1 MRAINYFFSALFFL
15 SATLGSFAQDL
26 SYYLPTGYTYNP
38 AIPKPKDII
47 YHEVGQWH
55 VTHDRLVNYMKAL
68 SVAAPDRIKLET
80 MGYTYEGR
88 PQVLLIITSPANH
101 RNLEKIR
108 LQHLQ
113 LSDQATAATAVLDDM
128 PAVVWIGHSIHG
140 NEPSGAN
147 ASLLTAYL
155 LAAAQGSYID
165 NLLSNTVILF
175 DPSFNPDGLQRFS
188 TWANQ
193 HKSKNLVADP
203 NSREFNEVWPGGR
216 FNHYWFDLNRDW
228 LPAVHVESQN
238 RLRWFHWWKPNLLTD
253 HHEQGTN
260 ATYFFQPGVPSR
272 VNPLT
277 PGKNQELT
285 AALAKYHARVLDSI
299 GSFYFTKEGYDDFYY
314 GKGSTY
320 PDINGAVGILF
331 EQASSRGHL
340 QESVN
345 GLLSFPATIR
355 NQFNTALSTLEGAL
369 ALRKDFLAYQRD
381 FYKQV
386 PARAAVHPVKAYVV
400 GAPKDQARIREFAT
414 LLNRHQIKIYPLPTS
429 LADADFQKESAFVV
443 PLDQPQH
450 SLIRTI
456 FERTSDYK
464 DSLFYDITA
473 WTLSLAMGL
482 QTKELTSLP
491 ASLGAPLQLN
501 EKTIL
506 DNGVIADLSIGSST
520 YALLVEWD
528 HLYAPAALNQL
539 LQKGVMVKVAT
550 QPFEIAVGGASRRF
564 EYGTLL
570 IPALQAGM
578 GKAELERFL
587 NGLIEKYRMVVY
599 AVGTGYASSGVDLG
613 SAKFMT
619 LEKPSVALL
628 TGSGVNATDA
638 GEVWH
643 LLDQRMDIAASHL
656 EPASVKRIDLSRYNA
671 IIMVGGNYSELDKDK
686 IKSWVQQGGTLVV
699 LEEAINWAVQSGISN
714 ATFKRVKSAT
724 DSTQFRAYETRDE
737 VAGAQQVRGA
747 ILGATYDPSHPL
759 AFGYHQKEVSLFKAN
774 RIFMEKSKN
783 PYQTPFV
790 YGKQPM
796 QSGWMSKENRE
807 AAAGSAAVTVSS
819 LGSGRVINIADN
831 PNFRAYWLGGSK
843 LFLNALFFGQL
854 IDVGGARNWEE

>member
-1 MRAINYFFSALFFL
+1 MRYKKILFSALFFFGAL
-15 SATLGSFAQDL
+15 TCVLAQEL
-26 SYYLPTGYTYNP
+26 LYYLPTGYNYNP
-38 AIPKPKDII
+38 AIPKPKDVIF
-47 YHEVGQWH
+47 HEVGQWH
-55 VTHDRLVNYMKAL
+55 VTHDRLVTYMKAL
-68 SVAAPDRIKLET
+68 AVAAPDRIKLET

-88 PQVLLIITSPANH
+88 PQVLLIITSPENH

-113 LSDQATAATAVLDDM
+113 LSDPVAATNVAIDDM
-128 PAVVWIGHSIHG
+128 PSVVWIGHSIHG
-140 NEPSGAN
+140 NEPSGSN
-147 ASLLTAYL
+147 ASLLTAYH
-155 LAAAQGSYID
+155 LAAASGASID
-165 NLLSNTVILF
+165 RLLANTVILF

-193 HKSKNLVADP
+193 HKSKNLVSDP

-238 RLRWFHWWKPNLLTD
+238 RLRWFQAWKPNLLTD

-260 ATYFFQPGVPSR
+260 ATFFFQPGVPSR

-277 PGKNQELT
+277 PAKNQELT
-285 AALAKYHARVLDSI
+285 AALAQFHAHVLDSI
-299 GSFYFTKEGYDDFYY
+299 GTFYFTKEGYDDFYY

-340 QESVN
+340 QESTN

-355 NQFNTALSTLEGAL
+355 NQFNTALSTLQGAL
-369 ALRKDFLAYQRD
+369 ALRKDLLGYQRD
-381 FYKQV
+381 FYKQA
-386 PARAAVHPVKAYVV
+386 PARAAAHPVKAYVV
-400 GAPKDQARIREFAT
+400 GAKNDQLRIREFAT
-414 LLNRHQIKIYPLPTS
+414 LLNRHQIKMYALPAS
-429 LADADFQKESAFVV
+429 LANGDFQDRYAFVV

-450 SLIRTI
+450 TLIRTI
-456 FERTSDYK
+456 FERTSEFK
-464 DSLFYDITA
+464 DSLFYDITS
-473 WTLSLAMGL
+473 WTLPLAMGL
-482 QTKELTSLP
+482 QTKELTTLP
-491 ASLGAPLQLN
+491 ASLGSQLKLD
-501 EKTIL
+501 EKTLL
-506 DNGVIADLSIGSST
+506 DDAVIDDLFIGSTT
-520 YALLVEWD
+520 YALLMEWD
-528 HLYAPAALNQL
+528 NLYAPAALYQL

-550 QPFEIAVGGASRRF
+550 QPFDITVGATSRHF

-570 IPALQAGM
+570 IPIQQSGWTRSALE
-578 GKAELERFL
+578 ELL
-587 NGLIEKYRMVVY
+587 NKLLASYHTPIHQLT
-599 AVGTGYASSGVDLG
+599 TGFSTSGVDLG
-613 SAKFMT
+613 SSKFVTLAK
-619 LEKPSVALL
+619 PQVALL
-628 TGSGVNATDA
+628 TGAGVNATDA

-643 LLDQRMDIAASHL
+643 LLDQRMDIPASHV
-656 EPASVKRIDLSRYNA
+656 EPSSVKRIDLDRYNS
-671 IIMVGGNYSELDKDK
+671 IIMVGGNYSELDKEK
-686 IKSWVQQGGTLVV
+686 IKTWVQQGGTLIV

-724 DSTQFRAYETRDE
+724 DSTQFRAYDTRDE

-759 AFGYHQKEVSLFKAN
+759 AFGYRQNEVSLFKAN

-843 LFLNALFFGQL
+843 LFLNAIFFGQV
-854 IDVGGARNWEE
+854 IDLGGGRNWE

>member
-1 MRAINYFFSALFFL
+1 MRYKKILLSALFFFGAL
-15 SATLGSFAQDL
+15 TCVLAQEL
-26 SYYLPTGYTYNP
+26 SYYLPTGYDYNP
-38 AIPKPKDII
+38 AIPKPKDVIF
-47 YHEVGQWH
+47 HEVGQWH
-55 VTHDRLVNYMKAL
+55 VTHDRLVTYMKAL
-68 SVAAPDRIKLET
+68 AVAAPDRIKLET

-88 PQVLLIITSPANH
+88 PQVLLIITSPENH

-113 LSDQATAATAVLDDM
+113 LSDPVAAANVAIDDM
-128 PAVVWIGHSIHG
+128 PSVVWIGHSIHG
-140 NEPSGAN
+140 NEPSGSN
-147 ASLLTAYL
+147 ASLLTAYH
-155 LAAAQGSYID
+155 LAAARGASID
-165 NLLSNTVILF
+165 RLLANTVILF

-193 HKSKNLVADP
+193 HKSKNLVSDP

-238 RLRWFHWWKPNLLTD
+238 RLRWFQAWKPNLLTD

-260 ATYFFQPGVPSR
+260 ATFFFQPGVPSR

-277 PGKNQELT
+277 PAKNQELT
-285 AALAKYHARVLDSI
+285 ASLAKFHAHVLDSI
-299 GSFYFTKEGYDDFYY
+299 GTFYFTKEGYDDFYY

-340 QESVN
+340 QESTN

-355 NQFNTALSTLEGAL
+355 NQFNTALSTLQGAL
-369 ALRKDFLAYQRD
+369 ALRKDLLGYQRD
-381 FYKQV
+381 FYKQA
-386 PARAAVHPVKAYVV
+386 PARAAAHPVKAYVV
-400 GAPKDQARIREFAT
+400 GAKNDQLRIREFAT
-414 LLNRHQIKIYPLPTS
+414 LLNRHQIKMYALPAS
-429 LADADFQKESAFVV
+429 LANGEFQDRYSFVV

-450 SLIRTI
+450 TLIRTI
-456 FERTSDYK
+456 FERTSEYK
-464 DSLFYDITA
+464 DSLFYDITS
-473 WTLSLAMGL
+473 WTLPLAMGL
-482 QTKELTSLP
+482 QTKELTTLP
-491 ASLGAPLQLN
+491 ASLGSPMKLD
-501 EKTIL
+501 EKTLL
-506 DNGVIADLSIGSST
+506 DDAVIDDLSIGSST
-520 YALLVEWD
+520 YALLMEWD
-528 HLYAPAALNQL
+528 NLYAPAALYQL

-550 QPFEIAVGGASRRF
+550 QPFDIAVGATSRHF

-570 IPALQAGM
+570 IPIQQSGWTRSALE
-578 GKAELERFL
+578 ELL
-587 NGLIEKYRMVVY
+587 NKLLASYHTPIHQLT
-599 AVGTGYASSGVDLG
+599 TGFSTSGVDLG
-613 SAKFMT
+613 SSKFVTLAK
-619 LEKPSVALL
+619 PQVALL
-628 TGSGVNATDA
+628 TGAGVNATDA

-643 LLDQRMDIAASHL
+643 LLDQRMDIPASHV
-656 EPASVKRIDLSRYNA
+656 EPSSVKRIDLDRYNA
-671 IIMVGGNYSELDKDK
+671 IIMVGGNYSELDKEK
-686 IKSWVQQGGTLVV
+686 IKTWVQQGGTLIV

-724 DSTQFRAYETRDE
+724 DSTQFRAYDTRDE

-759 AFGYHQKEVSLFKAN
+759 AFGYRQNEVSLFKAN
-774 RIFMEKSKN
+774 RIFMEKSKS

-843 LFLNALFFGQL
+843 LFLNAIFFGQV
-854 IDVGGARNWEE
+854 IDLGGGRNWE

>member
-1 MRAINYFFSALFFL
+1 MRYKKILFSALFFFGAL
-15 SATLGSFAQDL
+15 TCVLAQEL
-26 SYYLPTGYTYNP
+26 SYYLPTGYNYNP
-38 AIPKPKDII
+38 AIPKPKDVIF
-47 YHEVGQWH
+47 HEVGQWH
-55 VTHDRLVNYMKAL
+55 VTHDRLVTYMKAL
-68 SVAAPDRIKLET
+68 AVAAPDRIKLET

-88 PQVLLIITSPANH
+88 PQVLLIITSPENH

-113 LSDQATAATAVLDDM
+113 LSDPVAATNVAIDDM
-128 PAVVWIGHSIHG
+128 PSVVWIGHSIHG
-140 NEPSGAN
+140 NEPSGSN
-147 ASLLTAYL
+147 ASLLTAYH
-155 LAAAQGSYID
+155 LAAASGASID
-165 NLLSNTVILF
+165 RLLANTVILF

-193 HKSKNLVADP
+193 HKSKNLVSDP

-238 RLRWFHWWKPNLLTD
+238 RLRWFQAWKPNLLTD

-260 ATYFFQPGVPSR
+260 ATFFFQPGVPSR

-277 PGKNQELT
+277 PAKNQELT
-285 AALAKYHARVLDSI
+285 AALAQFHAHVLDSI
-299 GSFYFTKEGYDDFYY
+299 GTFYFTKEGYDDFYY

-340 QESVN
+340 QESTN

-355 NQFNTALSTLEGAL
+355 NQFNTALSTLQGAL
-369 ALRKDFLAYQRD
+369 ALRKDLLGYQRD
-381 FYKQV
+381 FYKQA
-386 PARAAVHPVKAYVV
+386 PARAAAHPVKAYVV
-400 GAPKDQARIREFAT
+400 GAKNDQLRIREFAT
-414 LLNRHQIKIYPLPTS
+414 LLNRHQIKMYALPAS
-429 LADADFQKESAFVV
+429 LANGDFQDRYAFVV

-450 SLIRTI
+450 TLIRTI
-456 FERTSDYK
+456 FERTSEYK
-464 DSLFYDITA
+464 DSLFYDITS
-473 WTLSLAMGL
+473 WTLPLAMGL
-482 QTKELTSLP
+482 QTKELTTLP
-491 ASLGAPLQLN
+491 ASLGSQLKLD
-501 EKTIL
+501 EKTLL
-506 DNGVIADLSIGSST
+506 DDAVIDDLSIGSTT
-520 YALLVEWD
+520 YALLMEWD
-528 HLYAPAALNQL
+528 NLYAPAALYQL

-550 QPFEIAVGGASRRF
+550 QPFDIAVGATSRHF

-570 IPALQAGM
+570 IPIQQSGWTRSALE
-578 GKAELERFL
+578 ELL
-587 NGLIEKYRMVVY
+587 NKLLASYHTPIHQLT
-599 AVGTGYASSGVDLG
+599 TGFSTSGVDLG
-613 SAKFMT
+613 SSKFVTLAK
-619 LEKPSVALL
+619 PQVALL
-628 TGSGVNATDA
+628 TGAGVNATDA

-643 LLDQRMDIAASHL
+643 LLDQRMDIPASHV
-656 EPASVKRIDLSRYNA
+656 EPSSVKRIDLDRYNA
-671 IIMVGGNYSELDKDK
+671 IIMVGGNYSELDKEK
-686 IKSWVQQGGTLVV
+686 IKTWVQQGGTLIV
-699 LEEAINWAVQSGISN
+699 LEEAISWAVQSGISN

-724 DSTQFRAYETRDE
+724 DSTQFRAYDTRDE

-759 AFGYHQKEVSLFKAN
+759 AFGYRQNEVSLFKAN

-843 LFLNALFFGQL
+843 LFLNAIFFGQV
-854 IDVGGARNWEE
+854 IDLGGGRNWE

>member
-1 MRAINYFFSALFFL
+1 MRITNSILSVLFFFSTCL
-15 SATLGSFAQDL
+15 SLSAQDL
-26 SYYLPTGYTYNP
+26 SYYLPTGANYNP
-38 AIPKPKDII
+38 AIPKPKDVI

-55 VTHDRLVNYMKAL
+55 VTHDRLVAYMRAL
-68 SVAAPDRIKLET
+68 AAAAPDRIKAET
-80 MGYTYEGR
+80 MGFTYEGR
-88 PQVLLIITSPANH
+88 PQLLLIITSPENH

-113 LSDQATAATAVLDDM
+113 LSNPATAASTSIDEM

-140 NEPSGAN
+140 NEPSGSN
-147 ASLLTAYL
+147 ASLLTAYH
-155 LAAAQGSYID
+155 LAAAQGASIE
-165 NLLSNTVILF
+165 NLLSNTIILF

-238 RLRWFHWWKPNLLTD
+238 RLRWFHLWKPNILTD

-260 ATYFFQPGVPSR
+260 ATFFFQPGVPSR

-285 AALAKYHARVLDSI
+285 AALAKFHARVLDSI
-299 GSFYFTKEGYDDFYY
+299 GTFYFTKEGYDDFYY

-320 PDINGAVGILF
+320 PDINGGVGILF

-340 QESVN
+340 QESAN

-369 ALRKDFLAYQRD
+369 VLRKDFLSFQRD

-386 PARAAVHPVKAYVV
+386 PARAAAHPVKAYVV
-400 GAPKDQARIREFAT
+400 GAKKDQPRIREFAT
-414 LLNRHQIKIYPLPTS
+414 LLQRHHIKIYGLPADWS
-429 LADADFQKESAFVV
+429 DADFQKGYSFMV

-450 SLIRTI
+450 TLIRTI
-456 FERTSDYK
+456 FEKTADYK
-464 DSLFYDITA
+464 DSLFYDITS
-473 WTLSLAMGL
+473 WTLPLAMGL
-482 QTKELTSLP
+482 QAKELTAMPASMSEPIATSQLAELDGASLP
-491 ASLGAPLQLN
+491 N
-501 EKTIL
+501 
-506 DNGVIADLSIGSST
+506 LSIGATT

-528 HLYAPAALNQL
+528 NLFAPAALYQL
-539 LQKGVMVKVAT
+539 QQRGVMVKVAT
-550 QPFEIAVGGASRRF
+550 QPFEIAVSGATRRF

-570 IPALQAGM
+570 IPALQSGM
-578 GKAELERFL
+578 SKTELQKL
-587 NGLIEKYRMVVY
+587 VNSLIEKYRIVVY
-599 AVGTGYASSGVDLG
+599 PVATGFSGAGVDLG
-613 SAKFMT
+613 SSKFVT
-619 LEKPSVALL
+619 LEKPNVALL

-638 GEVWH
+638 GEIWH
-643 LLDQRMDIAASHL
+643 LLDQRMDITASHI
-656 EPASVKRIDLSRYNA
+656 EPVSVKRIDLGRYNT
-671 IIMVGGNYSELDKDK
+671 IVMVGGNYSDLDKDK
-686 IKSWVQQGGTLVV
+686 IKNWVQQGGTLVV
-699 LEEAINWAVQSGISN
+699 LEEAINWAVQSGIST
-714 ATFKRVKSAT
+714 ASFKRVRSAT
-724 DSTQFRAYETRDE
+724 DSTQFRPYESRDE

-759 AFGYHQKEVSLFKAN
+759 AFGYSQKEVSLFKAN
-774 RIFMEKSKN
+774 RIYMEKSKN

-807 AAAGSAAVTVSS
+807 AASGSAAVTVSS

-843 LFLNALFFGQL
+843 LFLNALFFGQV
-854 IDVGGARNWEE
+854 IDLGGGRNWE

>member
-1 MRAINYFFSALFFL
+1 MRITNSILSVLFFFSTCL
-15 SATLGSFAQDL
+15 SLSAQDL
-26 SYYLPTGYTYNP
+26 SYYLPTGANYNP
-38 AIPKPKDII
+38 AIPKPKDVI

-55 VTHDRLVNYMKAL
+55 VTHDRLVAYMRAL
-68 SVAAPDRIKLET
+68 AAAAPDRIKAET
-80 MGYTYEGR
+80 MGFTYEGR
-88 PQVLLIITSPANH
+88 PQLLLIITSPENH

-113 LSDQATAATAVLDDM
+113 LSNPATAASTSIDEM

-140 NEPSGAN
+140 NEPSGSN
-147 ASLLTAYL
+147 ASLLTAYH
-155 LAAAQGSYID
+155 LAAAQGASID
-165 NLLSNTVILF
+165 NLLNNTIILF

-238 RLRWFHWWKPNLLTD
+238 RLRWFHLWKPNLLTD

-260 ATYFFQPGVPSR
+260 ATFFFQPGVPSR

-285 AALAKYHARVLDSI
+285 AALAKFHARVLDSI
-299 GSFYFTKEGYDDFYY
+299 GTFYFTKEGYDDFYY

-320 PDINGAVGILF
+320 PDINGGVGILF

-340 QESVN
+340 QESAN

-369 ALRKDFLAYQRD
+369 VLRKDFLSFQRD

-386 PARAAVHPVKAYVV
+386 PARAAAHSVKAYVV
-400 GAPKDQARIREFAT
+400 GAKKDQPRIREFAT
-414 LLNRHQIKIYPLPTS
+414 LLQRHQIKIYGLPADWS
-429 LADADFQKESAFVV
+429 DADFQKGYSFMV

-450 SLIRTI
+450 TLIRTI
-456 FERTSDYK
+456 FEKTADYK
-464 DSLFYDITA
+464 DSLFYDITS
-473 WTLSLAMGL
+473 WTLPLAMGL
-482 QTKELTSLP
+482 QAKELTAMPASMGEPIATTQLAELDGASLP
-491 ASLGAPLQLN
+491 N
-501 EKTIL
+501 
-506 DNGVIADLSIGSST
+506 LSVSATT

-528 HLYAPAALNQL
+528 NLFAPAALYQL
-539 LQKGVMVKVAT
+539 QQRGVMVKVAT
-550 QPFEIAVGGASRRF
+550 QPFEIAVSGATRRF

-570 IPALQAGM
+570 IPALQSGM
-578 GKAELERFL
+578 SKTELQKL
-587 NGLIEKYRMVVY
+587 VNSLIEKYRIVVY
-599 AVGTGYASSGVDLG
+599 PVATGFSGAGVDLG
-613 SAKFMT
+613 SSKFVT
-619 LEKPSVALL
+619 LEKPNVALL

-643 LLDQRMDIAASHL
+643 LLDQRMDITASHI
-656 EPASVKRIDLSRYNA
+656 EPNSVKRIDLARYNT
-671 IIMVGGNYSELDKDK
+671 IVMVGGNYSDLDKDK

-699 LEEAINWAVQSGISN
+699 LEEAINWAVQSGIST
-714 ATFKRVKSAT
+714 ASFKRVRSAT
-724 DSTQFRAYETRDE
+724 DSTQFRPYESRDE

-774 RIFMEKSKN
+774 RIYMEKSKS

-843 LFLNALFFGQL
+843 LFLNALFFGQV
-854 IDVGGARNWEE
+854 IDLGGGRNWE

>member
-1 MRAINYFFSALFFL
+1 MRYKKILFSALFFFGAL
-15 SATLGSFAQDL
+15 TCVLAQEL
-26 SYYLPTGYTYNP
+26 SYYLPTGYNYNP
-38 AIPKPKDII
+38 AIPKPKDVIF
-47 YHEVGQWH
+47 HEVGQWH
-55 VTHDRLVNYMKAL
+55 VTHDRLVTYMKAL
-68 SVAAPDRIKLET
+68 AVAAPDRIKLET

-88 PQVLLIITSPANH
+88 PQVLLIITSPENH

-113 LSDQATAATAVLDDM
+113 LSDPVAATNVAIDDM
-128 PAVVWIGHSIHG
+128 PSVVWIGHSIHG
-140 NEPSGAN
+140 NEPSGSN
-147 ASLLTAYL
+147 ASLLTAYH
-155 LAAAQGSYID
+155 LAAASGASID
-165 NLLSNTVILF
+165 RLLANTVILF

-193 HKSKNLVADP
+193 HKSKNLVSDP

-238 RLRWFHWWKPNLLTD
+238 RLRWFQAWKPNLLTD

-260 ATYFFQPGVPSR
+260 ATFFFQPGVPSR

-277 PGKNQELT
+277 PAKNQELT
-285 AALAKYHARVLDSI
+285 AALAQFHAHVLDSI
-299 GSFYFTKEGYDDFYY
+299 GTFYFTKEGYDDFYY

-340 QESVN
+340 QESTN

-355 NQFNTALSTLEGAL
+355 NQFNTALSTLQGAL
-369 ALRKDFLAYQRD
+369 ALRKDLLGYQRD
-381 FYKQV
+381 FYKQA
-386 PARAAVHPVKAYVV
+386 PARAAAHPVKAYVV
-400 GAPKDQARIREFAT
+400 GAKNDQLRIREFAT
-414 LLNRHQIKIYPLPTS
+414 LLNRHQIKMYALPAS
-429 LADADFQKESAFVV
+429 LANGDFQDRYAFVV

-450 SLIRTI
+450 TLIRTI
-456 FERTSDYK
+456 FERTSEFK
-464 DSLFYDITA
+464 DSLFYDITS
-473 WTLSLAMGL
+473 WTLPLAMGL
-482 QTKELTSLP
+482 QTKELTTLP
-491 ASLGAPLQLN
+491 ASLGSQLKLD
-501 EKTIL
+501 EKTLL
-506 DNGVIADLSIGSST
+506 DDAVIDDLFIGSTT
-520 YALLVEWD
+520 YALLMEWD
-528 HLYAPAALNQL
+528 NLYAPAALYQL

-550 QPFEIAVGGASRRF
+550 QPFDIAVGATSRHF

-570 IPALQAGM
+570 IPIQQSGWTRSALE
-578 GKAELERFL
+578 ELL
-587 NGLIEKYRMVVY
+587 NKLLASYHTPIHQLT
-599 AVGTGYASSGVDLG
+599 TGFSTSGVDLG
-613 SAKFMT
+613 SSKFVTLAK
-619 LEKPSVALL
+619 PQVALL
-628 TGSGVNATDA
+628 TGAGVNATDA

-643 LLDQRMDIAASHL
+643 LLDQRMDIPASHV
-656 EPASVKRIDLSRYNA
+656 EPSSVKRIDLDRYNS
-671 IIMVGGNYSELDKDK
+671 IIMVGGNYSELDKEK
-686 IKSWVQQGGTLVV
+686 IKTWVQQGGTLIV
-699 LEEAINWAVQSGISN
+699 LEEAISWAVQSGISN

-724 DSTQFRAYETRDE
+724 DSTQFRAYDTRDE

-759 AFGYHQKEVSLFKAN
+759 AFGYRQNEVSLFKAN

-843 LFLNALFFGQL
+843 LFLNAIFFGQV
-854 IDVGGARNWEE
+854 IDLGGGRNWE

>member
-1 MRAINYFFSALFFL
+1 MRYKKILFSALFFFGAL
-15 SATLGSFAQDL
+15 TCVLAQEL
-26 SYYLPTGYTYNP
+26 SYYLPTGYNYNP
-38 AIPKPKDII
+38 AIPKPKDVIF
-47 YHEVGQWH
+47 HEVGQWH
-55 VTHDRLVNYMKAL
+55 VTHDRLVTYMKAL
-68 SVAAPDRIKLET
+68 AVAAPDRIKLET

-88 PQVLLIITSPANH
+88 PQVLLIITSPENH

-113 LSDQATAATAVLDDM
+113 LSDPVAATNVAIDDM
-128 PAVVWIGHSIHG
+128 PSVVWIGHSIHG
-140 NEPSGAN
+140 NEPSGSN
-147 ASLLTAYL
+147 ASLLTAYH
-155 LAAAQGSYID
+155 LAAASGASID
-165 NLLSNTVILF
+165 RLLANTVILF

-193 HKSKNLVADP
+193 HKSKNLVSDP

-238 RLRWFHWWKPNLLTD
+238 RLRWFQAWKPNLLTD

-260 ATYFFQPGVPSR
+260 ATFFFQPGVPSR

-277 PGKNQELT
+277 PAKNQELT
-285 AALAKYHARVLDSI
+285 AALAQFHAHVLDSI
-299 GSFYFTKEGYDDFYY
+299 GTFYFTKEGYDDFYY

-340 QESVN
+340 QESTN

-355 NQFNTALSTLEGAL
+355 NQFNTALSTLQGAL
-369 ALRKDFLAYQRD
+369 ALRKDLLGYQRD
-381 FYKQV
+381 FYKQA
-386 PARAAVHPVKAYVV
+386 PARAAAHPVKAYVV
-400 GAPKDQARIREFAT
+400 GAKNDQLRIREFAT
-414 LLNRHQIKIYPLPTS
+414 LLNRHQIKMYALPAS
-429 LADADFQKESAFVV
+429 LANGDFQDRYAFVV

-450 SLIRTI
+450 TLIRTI
-456 FERTSDYK
+456 FERTSEYK
-464 DSLFYDITA
+464 DSLFYDITS
-473 WTLSLAMGL
+473 WTLPLAMGL
-482 QTKELTSLP
+482 QTKELTTLP
-491 ASLGAPLQLN
+491 ASLGSQLKLD
-501 EKTIL
+501 EKTLL
-506 DNGVIADLSIGSST
+506 DDAVIDDLFIGSTT
-520 YALLVEWD
+520 YALLMEWD
-528 HLYAPAALNQL
+528 NLYAPAALYQL

-550 QPFEIAVGGASRRF
+550 QPFDIAVGATSRHF

-570 IPALQAGM
+570 IPIQQSGWTRSALE
-578 GKAELERFL
+578 ELL
-587 NGLIEKYRMVVY
+587 NKLLASYHTPIHQLT
-599 AVGTGYASSGVDLG
+599 TGFSTSGVDLG
-613 SAKFMT
+613 SSKFVTLAK
-619 LEKPSVALL
+619 PQVALL
-628 TGSGVNATDA
+628 TGAGVNATDA

-643 LLDQRMDIAASHL
+643 LLDQRMDIPASHV
-656 EPASVKRIDLSRYNA
+656 EPSSVKRIDLDRYNA
-671 IIMVGGNYSELDKDK
+671 IIMVGGNYSELDKEK
-686 IKSWVQQGGTLVV
+686 IKTWVQQGGTLIV

-724 DSTQFRAYETRDE
+724 DSTQFRAYDTRDE

-759 AFGYHQKEVSLFKAN
+759 AFGYRQNEVSLFKAN

-843 LFLNALFFGQL
+843 LFLNAIFFGQV
-854 IDVGGARNWEE
+854 IDLGGGRNWE

>member
-1 MRAINYFFSALFFL
+1 MRYKKILFSALFFFGAL
-15 SATLGSFAQDL
+15 TCVLAQEL
-26 SYYLPTGYTYNP
+26 SYYLPTGYNYNP
-38 AIPKPKDII
+38 AIPKPKDVIF
-47 YHEVGQWH
+47 HEVGQWH
-55 VTHDRLVNYMKAL
+55 VTHDRLVTYMKAL
-68 SVAAPDRIKLET
+68 AVAAPDRIKLET

-88 PQVLLIITSPANH
+88 PQVLLIITSPENH

-113 LSDQATAATAVLDDM
+113 LSDPVAATNVAIDDM
-128 PAVVWIGHSIHG
+128 PSVVWIGHSIHG
-140 NEPSGAN
+140 NEPSGSN
-147 ASLLTAYL
+147 ASLLTAYH
-155 LAAAQGSYID
+155 LAAASGASID
-165 NLLSNTVILF
+165 RLLANTVILF

-193 HKSKNLVADP
+193 HKSKNLVSDP

-238 RLRWFHWWKPNLLTD
+238 RLRWFQAWKPNLLTD

-260 ATYFFQPGVPSR
+260 ATFFFQPGVPSR

-277 PGKNQELT
+277 PAKNQELT
-285 AALAKYHARVLDSI
+285 AALAQFHAHVLDSI
-299 GSFYFTKEGYDDFYY
+299 GTFYFTKEGYDDFYY

-340 QESVN
+340 QESTN

-355 NQFNTALSTLEGAL
+355 NQFNTALSTLQGAL
-369 ALRKDFLAYQRD
+369 ALRKDLLGYQRD
-381 FYKQV
+381 FYKQA
-386 PARAAVHPVKAYVV
+386 PARAAAHPVKAYVV
-400 GAPKDQARIREFAT
+400 GAKNDQLRIREFAT
-414 LLNRHQIKIYPLPTS
+414 LLNRHQIKMYALPAS
-429 LADADFQKESAFVV
+429 LANGDFQDRYAFVV

-450 SLIRTI
+450 TLIRTI
-456 FERTSDYK
+456 FERTSEFK
-464 DSLFYDITA
+464 DSLFYDITS
-473 WTLSLAMGL
+473 WTLPLAMGL
-482 QTKELTSLP
+482 QTKELTTLP
-491 ASLGAPLQLN
+491 ASLGSQLKLD
-501 EKTIL
+501 EKTLL
-506 DNGVIADLSIGSST
+506 DDAVIDDLSIGSTT
-520 YALLVEWD
+520 YALLMEWD
-528 HLYAPAALNQL
+528 NLYAPAALYQL

-550 QPFEIAVGGASRRF
+550 QPFDIAVGATSRHF

-570 IPALQAGM
+570 IPIQQSGWTRSALE
-578 GKAELERFL
+578 ELL
-587 NGLIEKYRMVVY
+587 NKLLASYHTPIHQLT
-599 AVGTGYASSGVDLG
+599 TGFSTSGVDLG
-613 SAKFMT
+613 SSKFVTLAK
-619 LEKPSVALL
+619 PQVALL
-628 TGSGVNATDA
+628 TGAGVNATDA

-643 LLDQRMDIAASHL
+643 LLDQRMDIPASHV
-656 EPASVKRIDLSRYNA
+656 EPSSVKRIDLDRYNA
-671 IIMVGGNYSELDKDK
+671 IIMVGGNYSELDKEK
-686 IKSWVQQGGTLVV
+686 IKTWVQQGGTLIV

-724 DSTQFRAYETRDE
+724 DSTQFRAYDTRDE

-759 AFGYHQKEVSLFKAN
+759 AFGYRQNEVSLFKAN

-843 LFLNALFFGQL
+843 LFLNAIFFGQV
-854 IDVGGARNWEE
+854 IDLGGGRNWE

>member
-1 MRAINYFFSALFFL
+1 MRYRNSFFSVLFFFITSN
-15 SATLGSFAQDL
+15 SALAQDL
-26 SYYLPTGYTYNP
+26 SYYLPTGYNYSP
-38 AIPKPKDII
+38 SVPKPKDII

-55 VTHDRLVNYMKAL
+55 ITHDRLVNYMKAL
-68 SVAAPDRIKLET
+68 AAAVPDRIKLET

-113 LSDQATAATAVLDDM
+113 LSNPASAANTVVDDM

-140 NEPSGAN
+140 NEPSGSN
-147 ASLLTAYL
+147 ASLLTAYH
-155 LAAAQGSYID
+155 LAAAQSPYIEQ
-165 NLLSNTVILF
+165 LLNNTVILF

-193 HKSKNLVADP
+193 HKSKNLVSDP

-238 RLRWFHWWKPNLLTD
+238 RLRWFHAWKPNVLTD

-260 ATYFFQPGVPSR
+260 ATFFFQPGVPSR

-285 AALAKYHARVLDSI
+285 AALAKFHARVLDSI

-320 PDINGAVGILF
+320 PDINGAIGILF

-340 QESVN
+340 QESSN

-355 NQFNTALSTLEGAL
+355 NQFNTALSTLEGTL
-369 ALRKDFLAYQRD
+369 ALRKEFLTYQRD
-381 FYKQV
+381 FYKQT
-386 PARAAVHPVKAYVV
+386 PARAAAHPVKGYVV
-400 GAPKDQARIREFAT
+400 GAPKDQPRIREFAT
-414 LLNRHQIKIYPLPTS
+414 LLNRHQIKIYSLPNS
-429 LADADFQKESAFVV
+429 LVDADFQKGYSFIV

-456 FERTSDYK
+456 FERTADYK
-464 DSLFYDITA
+464 DSLFYDITS

-491 ASLGAPLQLN
+491 ASLGDPLSLDQKTELDDALMAP
-501 EKTIL
+501 
-506 DNGVIADLSIGSST
+506 LSIGATT
-520 YALLVEWD
+520 YALLIEWD
-528 HLYAPAALNQL
+528 NLYAPAALFQL
-539 LQKGVMVKVAT
+539 QQRGVMVKVAT
-550 QPFEIAVGGASRRF
+550 QPFEIAVGGSARRF

-570 IPALQAGM
+570 VSALQSSIT
-578 GKAELERFL
+578 KSELEKLL
-587 NGLIEKYRMVVY
+587 NGLIEKYRIVVY
-599 AVGTGYASSGVDLG
+599 PVTTGLSGAGVDLG
-613 SAKFMT
+613 SSKFVVID
-619 LEKPSVALL
+619 KPQIALL
-628 TGSGVNATDA
+628 TGAGVNATDA

-643 LLDQRMDIAASHL
+643 LLDQRMDITASHL
-656 EPASVKRIDLSRYNA
+656 EVAAVKRVDLSRYNC

-686 IKSWVQQGGTLVV
+686 IKNWVQQGGTLVA
-699 LEEAINWAVQSGISN
+699 LEEAINWSVQSGIGST
-714 ATFKRVKSAT
+714 TFKKIKPAT
-724 DSTQFRAYETRDE
+724 DSSQFRAYETRDE

-807 AAAGSAAVTVSS
+807 AASGSAAVTVSS
-819 LGSGRVINIADN
+819 LGNGRVINIADN

-843 LFLNALFFGQL
+843 LFLNALFFGQA
-854 IDVGGARNWEE
+854 IDVGGARNWE

>member
-1 MRAINYFFSALFFL
+1 MRFQKILFSALFFWSVFSSSVL
-15 SATLGSFAQDL
+15 AQEL
-26 SYYLPTGYTYNP
+26 SYYLPTGYDYNP
-38 AIPKPKDII
+38 AIPKPKDVIF
-47 YHEVGQWH
+47 HEVGQWH
-55 VTHDRLVNYMKAL
+55 VTHDRLVNYMRAL

-88 PQVLLIITSPANH
+88 PQVLLVITSPDNH

-113 LSDQATAATAVLDDM
+113 LSDPATAASLPIEDM

-140 NEPSGAN
+140 NEPSGSN
-147 ASLLTAYL
+147 SSMLTAYH
-155 LAAAQGSYID
+155 LAAARGAAIEK
-165 NLLSNTVILF
+165 LLSNTIILF

-193 HKSKNLVADP
+193 HKSKNLVSDP

-238 RLRWFHWWKPNLLTD
+238 RLRWFQAWKPNLLTD

-260 ATYFFQPGVPSR
+260 ATFFFQPGVPSR

-277 PGKNQELT
+277 PAKNQELT
-285 AALAKYHARVLDSI
+285 AALAKFHAQVLDSI
-299 GSFYFTKEGYDDFYY
+299 GTFYFTKEGYDDFYY

-340 QESVN
+340 QESSN

-355 NQFNTALSTLEGAL
+355 NQFNTALSTLQGAL
-369 ALRKDFLAYQRD
+369 VLRKDLLGYQRD
-381 FYKQV
+381 FYKLA
-386 PARAAVHPVKAYVV
+386 PARAAAHPVKAYVV
-400 GAPKDQARIREFAT
+400 GSKRDQPRIREFAT
-414 LLNRHQIKIYPLPTS
+414 LLDRHQIKMYALPAA
-429 LADADFQKESAFVV
+429 LADGDFQKDASFVV

-456 FERTSDYK
+456 FERTFDYK
-464 DSLFYDITA
+464 DSLFYDITS
-473 WTLSLAMGL
+473 WTLPLAMGL
-482 QTKELTSLP
+482 QSKELATVP
-491 ASLGAPLQLN
+491 ASLSPLHLQTDLTGAAVAN
-501 EKTIL
+501 
-506 DNGVIADLSIGSST
+506 LSATGAV
-520 YALLVEWD
+520 YAYLMEWD
-528 HLYAPAALNQL
+528 NLYAPAALFQL
-539 LQKGVMVKVAT
+539 QLRGIMVKVAT
-550 QPFEIAVGGASRRF
+550 QPFEIAVGGGNRKF
-564 EYGTLL
+564 GYGTLM
-570 IPALQAGM
+570 IPALQAGIS
-578 GKAELERFL
+578 KDDLVKELNKL
-587 NGLIEKYRMVVY
+587 IAAYGAVISAVQTGLSG
-599 AVGTGYASSGVDLG
+599 AGVDLG
-613 SAKFMT
+613 SYKFVTLAK
-619 LEKPSVALL
+619 PQVALL
-628 TGSGVNATDA
+628 TGAGVNATDA

-643 LLDQRMDIAASHL
+643 LLDQRMDIPASHL
-656 EPASVKRIDLSRYNA
+656 EPSSIKRINIDRYNV
-671 IIMVGGNYSELDKDK
+671 IIMVGGNYNELDKEK
-686 IKSWVQQGGTLVV
+686 MKSWVQQGGTLVV

-714 ATFKRVKSAT
+714 ATFKRVRSAT

-759 AFGYHQKEVSLFKAN
+759 AFGYRQNEVSLFKAN

-807 AAAGSAAVTVSS
+807 AASGSAAVTVSA
-819 LGSGRVINIADN
+819 LGAGRVINIADN